1 MTFGRPP
8 LLPNS
13 YMDCELPLDMPLES
27 LAIDSEQRNS
37 NGTASAVYGAKLF
50 LETSSVLLI
59 FLSSS
64 PSPRF
69 DYALIHACSY
79 PGS

>member
-27 LAIDSEQRNS
+27 LTMDSEQRNAH
-37 NGTASAVYGAKLF
+37 GTGSAVCGAKLF

-59 FLSSS
+59 FLSSP
-64 PSPRF
+64 PSLRI